1 MRMIQ
6 LCLMCL
12 LFLTAAPVASVC
24 AQALPDLAP
33 REVEIRGE
41 LTIAFPSLRRQ
52 PLVGF
57 NPPPRIPEI
66 GLRQMPY
73 VESYKQKS
81 AELPQN
87 PLRNP
92 STPRARPRGPG
103 DGFTGTVETGFGRYS
118 SRYAL
123 LEAALYATSAARWTI
138 DAKYDGTTSW
148 APFGA
153 NAEADGFSGG
163 TRYVASGPRASYGV
177 EAGGSTDSYAL
188 FGVDAGG
195 TSGAVAV
202 PKRTRSD
209 LSGSIWIGSGT
220 QSRSGFRVKLDGFSG
235 RNSTDAFDGVED
247 PRSERTD
254 AGLRASLRFSR
265 GPVRVDGAAG
275 SLSLDGASGRAV
287 SHFDTGGGLRLALGT
302 GTTLTV
308 GGRLLGFESS
318 AAATGSQ
325 RRAITYFSPSLELE
339 SILAPNVRLEL
350 TQRPGVD
357 DPKPGLRFREQP
369 FLSDQVHIEPV
380 INSINAVARLRG
392 FWANLQ
398 ASLIATFKDSPN
410 WRFVEHTGSNYASYP
425 RGLSRIRHSAGRTF
439 SVGGELRL
447 SPTPGLEARVGGRIQ
462 DGRLTTL
469 DTALPYF
476 SSWVLDGMISTAFA
490 SRRGLLQ
497 ATAEVLGPRAVDT
510 AGTQDVSAFAD
521 LDVRLSYGFAG
532 GALVALEVRNLLG
545 ETPYWYNY
553 PEAPGTVVLGLG
565 WRW

>member
-1 MRMIQ
+1 MRAIQ
-6 LCLMCL
+6 LFVVGLIL
-12 LFLTAAPVASVC
+12 LAIVPSPPAS

-73 VESYKQKS
+73 VEPYKQRS

-92 STPRARPRGPG
+92 STPRALPRALG

-118 SRYAL
+118 ARYAL
-123 LEAALYATSAARWTI
+123 LEAALFATSTSRWTV

-148 APFGA
+148 APFGT

-163 TRYVASGPRASYGV
+163 TRYATSGPRASFGI
-177 EAGGSTDSYAL
+177 EADGSTDSYDL
-188 FGVDAGG
+188 FGVDVAGSG
-195 TSGAVAV
+195 GAVAS
-202 PKRTRSD
+202 PRRTRSD
-209 LSGSIWIGSGT
+209 LSGSVWLGSGT
-220 QSRSGFRVKLDGFSG
+220 RSASGYRLKLDGFSG
-235 RNSTDAFDGVED
+235 RNSTDVFGGTED
-247 PRSERTD
+247 PRSERSD
-254 AGLRASLRFSR
+254 AGLKASLKFTR

-275 SLSLDGASGRAV
+275 SISLDGASGRAV
-287 SHFDTGGGLRLALGT
+287 GHFDTGLGLRLALGT
-302 GTTLTV
+302 NTTLAL
-308 GGRLLGFESS
+308 GGRVLGFESS
-318 AAATGSQ
+318 AEATGSQ
-325 RRAITYFSPSLELE
+325 RRAITYFSPSFELE
-339 SILAPNVRLEL
+339 SILAPNVRLEV
-350 TQRPGVD
+350 TQQPGLD
-357 DPKPGLRFREQP
+357 DPRPGLRFREQP

-380 INSINAVARLRG
+380 INSINAVARVRG
-392 FWANLQ
+392 FWSSFQ
-398 ASLIATFKDSPN
+398 ASLIAAYKDSPN
-410 WRFVEHTGSNYASYP
+410 MRFVEHTDANYAGYP
-425 RGLSRIRHSAGRTF
+425 RGLSRIRHSAGRTV

-447 SPTPGLEARVGGRIQ
+447 SPTPGLEARIGGRIQ

-469 DTALPYF
+469 KTDLPYF
-476 SSWVLDGMISTAFA
+476 SSWVIDGMVSTAFA
-490 SRRGLLQ
+490 SRRGLVQ

-510 AGTQDVSAFAD
+510 AGTQDVKAFAD
-521 LDVRLSYGFAG
+521 LDVRLSYGFPG
-532 GALVALEVRNLLG
+532 GALLALEVRNLLG

-553 PEAPGTVVLGLG
+553 PEAPGTVVLGVG

>member
-1 MRMIQ
+1 MIQ
-6 LCLMCL
+6 YCITCLI
-12 LFLTAAPVASVC
+12 FLAAVPVAGVR

-33 REVEIRGE
+33 RDVEIRGE

-73 VESYKQKS
+73 VETYKQRS

-92 STPRARPRGPG
+92 SSPRALPRGQG

-123 LEAALYATSAARWTI
+123 LEAALYSTSAARWTI

-148 APFGA
+148 APYGA
-153 NAEADGFSGG
+153 DAVADGFSGG
-163 TRYVASGPRASYGV
+163 TRYVASGTRASYGI

-188 FGVDAGG
+188 FGVDTGG
-195 TSGAVAV
+195 LFGGVVA

-209 LSGSIWIGSGT
+209 LLGSVWVGSGT
-220 QSRSGFRVKLDGFSG
+220 LSRSGFRVRLDGFSG
-235 RNSTDAFDGVED
+235 RNSTDAFVNIDD

-254 AGLRASLRFSR
+254 AGLKASGRFSR
-265 GPVRVDGAAG
+265 GPFRIDGAAE
-275 SLSLDGASGRAV
+275 SLSLDGASGRSV
-287 SHFDTGGGLRLALGT
+287 GHFDTGMGFRLELGT
-302 GTTLTV
+302 ETTVTL
-308 GGRLLGFESS
+308 GGRFVGFESS

-339 SILAPNVRLEL
+339 SVLTPNIRLEL

-357 DPKPGLRFREQP
+357 DPRPGLRFREQP
-369 FLSDQVHIEPV
+369 FLSDEVHIEPV
-380 INSINAVARLRG
+380 IYGVDAVARLRG
-392 FWANLQ
+392 FWANFQ
-398 ASLIATFKDSPN
+398 ASLIATLKDSPN
-410 WRFVEHTGSNYASYP
+410 WRFVEHTGTNYAGYP
-425 RGLSRIRHSAGRTF
+425 RGLSRIRHSAGRTM

-447 SPTPGLEARVGGRIQ
+447 SPTPGLEARVGARFQ

-469 DTALPYF
+469 DADLPYF
-476 SSWVLDGMISTAFA
+476 SSWVLDGMVSAAFA
-490 SRRGLLQ
+490 SRRGLIQ
-497 ATAEVLGPRAVDT
+497 ATAEVLGPRAIDT

-545 ETPYWYNY
+545 ETPFWYNY
-553 PEAPGTVVLGLG
+553 PEAPGTVVLGIG